1 MLKTDTGKY
10 LGQYLCV
17 WEVPFLPPPGPRS
30 TLSEVRSAVS
40 TTRDVALQAAPA
52 PLTEPPVMLSAAA
65 TAFTLALLSPVV
77 LPGGGW
83 HAATP
88 ADPSGRTPVL
98 QFQGEVLHP
107 ETRRGIAD
115 VVVFLEGMPDS
126 VRTDAGGRFTL
137 AAAPERALVIEHP
150 EFRGLRFPAE
160 HLPAGAEILA
170 VPHLRVPAA
179 RGPQPTP
186 LIIVRG
192 PGSSL
197 IGTVAASEGEGTWCG
212 ADDANSAAARDAIEA
227 IRIIQ
232 NGPNRVAEAQFGPT
246 ATSGVILVTCKA
258 SVTSQTDH
266 REILRARFQATL
278 EALVEDYEGV
288 AGVHVVDL
296 TDGTRFAVRDD
307 FVFPQASAIKVPI
320 LIELFRRAE
329 TEPGLLSRRVEMTD
343 AVRTGGSGVLR
354 HLTDGGS
361 ALSLEDHAVFMILYS
376 DNTSTNVLI
385 DALGMDAVNALSASL
400 GAPGTLLQRKMI
412 RPEESARGNENL
424 STPRDAARIME
435 RLADCDLPMT
445 EASCA
450 RVQEILAIPKGGPF
464 VDPIPS
470 NVPVAWKPG
479 GITGVATAWGAVNL
493 PDRPYVL
500 VVMSSFGGDGGG
512 LIREVSDATWR
523 YFSRLA
529 GVTDY
534 GTRVPLDVKQRVEA
548 GGGGG

>member
-1 MLKTDTGKY
+1 
-10 LGQYLCV
+10 
-17 WEVPFLPPPGPRS
+17 
-30 TLSEVRSAVS
+30 
-40 TTRDVALQAAPA
+40 
-52 PLTEPPVMLSAAA
+52 MLSATA
-65 TAFTLALLSPVV
+65 TAFTLALLSAVW
-77 LPGGGW
+77 LPGGGSD
-83 HAATP
+83 APAP
-88 ADPSGRTPVL
+88 ADSLARAPVL
-98 QFQGEVLHP
+98 QFQGQVIHP
-107 ETRRGIAD
+107 ETREGIRDAL
-115 VVVFLEGMPDS
+115 VVLEGMSDS
-126 VRTDAGGRFTL
+126 VRTDVTGRFTIT
-137 AAAPERALVIEHP
+137 AAPERALVIEHP
-150 EFRGLRFPAE
+150 DFRGLRFPAE

-179 RGPQPTP
+179 SGPQPTP

-197 IGTVAASEGEGTWCG
+197 TGTVAALDGEGTWCG
-212 ADDANSAAARDAIEA
+212 ADDANSAAARDVIEA

-232 NGPNRVAEAQFGPT
+232 NGPNRVAEAQFGAT
-246 ATSGVILVTCKA
+246 AASGVILVTCKP
-258 SVTSQTDH
+258 SVAGENEH
-266 REILRARFQATL
+266 REILRAQFQATL
-278 EALVEDYEGV
+278 EALVDGYEGV
-288 AGVHVVDL
+288 AGVHIVDL
-296 TDGTRFAVRDD
+296 TDGARFAVRDNL
-307 FVFPQASAIKVPI
+307 VFPQASAIKVPI

-329 TEPGLLSRRVEMTD
+329 SEPGLLSRRVEMTD

-354 HLTDGGS
+354 YLTDGGS

-400 GAPGTLLQRKMI
+400 DAPGTLLQRKMI

-435 RLADCDLPMT
+435 RVADCDLPMT

-464 VDPIPS
+464 MDPIPS
-470 NVPVAWKPG
+470 EVPVAWKPG

-493 PDRPYVL
+493 TDRPYVL
-500 VVMSSFGGDGGG
+500 VVMSSYGGDGGA

-529 GVTDY
+529 GVTEY
-534 GTRVPLDVKQRVEA
+534 GTRVPVGLLQRVD
-548 GGGGG
+548 GGDGG